1 MKLSEN
7 SFYALAERSTL
18 QPGKIFEGQI
28 LISGKKFSATFK
40 TTSLVSGLHH
50 CPYVSVKGRLPLE
63 VRWGDRLSAQVLPY
77 TEPGYDFLIIYPE
90 AEKLKKLKEEKL
102 IPLLDRF
109 STSVETMLLALADGA
124 GIRGLREE
132 AILAFG
138 RLKPSELRK
147 SALNLEKEGRVHI
160 LEFSPLSLLSQ
171 SSFDYLTR
179 KILGYL
185 QSYHQR
191 RPQEAGVPVKK
202 IKDRFSLPNR
212 ILLLALRRLARDL
225 QVVLDGELASAG
237 NFQVKFSAE
246 EDKVM
251 KAIERLFLEKKFSS
265 ASFEEL
271 VKKFKIHPSRLNT
284 MLGLLL
290 QKQKIVQSKDGF
302 ILHSQWLEELKSQ
315 VAQMKR
321 KGKTELTVGEFKKM
335 TGLTRKYAIP
345 LLEFLDELGL
355 TRRMGSKRAI
365 L

>member
-1 MKLSEN
+1 
-7 SFYALAERSTL
+7 
-18 QPGKIFEGQI
+18 
-28 LISGKKFSATFK
+28 
-40 TTSLVSGLHH
+40 
-50 CPYVSVKGRLPLE
+50 
-63 VRWGDRLSAQVLPY
+63 
-77 TEPGYDFLIIYPE
+77 
-90 AEKLKKLKEEKL
+90 
-102 IPLLDRF
+102 
-109 STSVETMLLALADGA
+109 
-124 GIRGLREE
+124 
-132 AILAFG
+132 
-138 RLKPSELRK
+138 
-147 SALNLEKEGRVHI
+147 
-160 LEFSPLSLLSQ
+160 
-171 SSFDYLTR
+171 
-179 KILGYL
+179 
-185 QSYHQR
+185 
-191 RPQEAGVPVKK
+191 
-202 IKDRFSLPNR
+202 
-212 ILLLALRRLARDL
+212 L